1 MSHYLLLSRVAR
13 LVGQPRTEIQRM
25 IHNGQLSTFDGM
37 VDMNELLR
45 VKRLFEKELMSARRL
60 H

>member
-1 MSHYLLLSRVAR
+1 M
-13 LVGQPRTEIQRM
+13 PRMESA
-25 IHNGQLSTFDGM
+25 GG
-37 VDMNELLR
+37 MNELLR